1 MANQFHFARAVD
13 EVMKINRHLTGFQL
27 QAFLTAATNEGIIQ
41 YTLQEKMNT
50 SNAVMSRTLS
60 KLSKHGYNGRPGLG
74 LLETEQDPDDR
85 RFMIVTLTPKG
96 RALIQRIRQILGD
109 DDGNTEGQELEG

>member
-1 MANQFHFARAVD
+1 MANHFHFARAVE
-13 EVMKINRHLTGFQL
+13 EVMKIDKGLTGFQL
-27 QAFLTAATNEGIIQ
+27 QAFLIAATNEGIIQ
-41 YTLQEKMNT
+41 HTLQEKMNT

-60 KLSKHGYNGRPGLG
+60 KLSRHGYNDRPGLD

-109 DDGNTEGQELEG
+109 DDGNTERQKLES